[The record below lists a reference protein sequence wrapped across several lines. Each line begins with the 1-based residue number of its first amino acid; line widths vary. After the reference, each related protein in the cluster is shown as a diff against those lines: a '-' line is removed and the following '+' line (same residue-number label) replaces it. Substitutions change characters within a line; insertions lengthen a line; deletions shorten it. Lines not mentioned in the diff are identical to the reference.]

1 VKLPLAFCSRF
12 YYVLF
17 ALLPLTAVSQG
28 LTITGQVR
36 DSVTR
41 APLPFASVFL
51 ANTSRGTTTDAEGR
65 YQLSGIT
72 PGQYELG
79 VSYVGYRL
87 YRQSLNLTRSGTFD
101 PAVAPAAQQLA
112 EVVVRPDPNSAY
124 NFQRFKEL
132 FLGSS
137 SLARQ
142 CRLLNPD
149 DVRVSY
155 DPKTNEL
162 TAVAIRPLEIENP
175 ALGYRLTFYQLDFKA
190 EFADQQQMLTLLSQ
204 VAFRELMGNER
215 RQQRWATNRQRA
227 YLGSLPHFLRS
238 VYSGRVLEEGFEVRK
253 LRRVV
258 NERRAAL
265 RRRLDREAEMGIGGV
280 LPDSLGRLLQQ
291 PPVMAYLYKP
301 LLPLDSLRRTNAGGQ
316 VWLRFHDLLDVT
328 YRREKPDPLYRVAG
342 ANFTSYQPTE
352 ENSVLHLQLPEA
364 EIQSFGALVVPLG
377 ALSEGYWG
385 FEKVGEMLPLDYVP
399 PAPSPQPAPVKPRR

>member
-1 VKLPLAFCSRF
+1 MRLPLG
-12 YYVLF
+12 
-17 ALLPLTAVSQG
+17 LLLLLGLLLWTTSVWAQASVS
-28 LTITGQVR
+28 GQVR
-36 DSVTR
+36 DSVTQ

-65 YQLSGIT
+65 YSLT
-72 PGQYELG
+72 NVAPGHYELG

-87 YRQSLNLTRSGTFD
+87 YHQPINLAAGNLAFN
-101 PAVAPAAQQLA
+101 PAVAPSAQQLA

-132 FLGSS
+132 FLGGS
-137 SLARQ
+137 SLGRQ

-155 DPKTNEL
+155 DSKTNEL
-162 TAVAIRPLEIENP
+162 TAVATRPLEVENP

-190 EFADQQQMLTLLSQ
+190 EFADQQQTLTVLSQ
-204 VAFRELMGNER
+204 VAFREMAGSAR
-215 RQQRWATNRQRA
+215 RQQRWTTNRQRA
-227 YLGSLPHFLRS
+227 YLGSLPHFLQS

-265 RRRLDREAEMGIGGV
+265 RQRLDREAEMGIGGV
-280 LPDSLGRLLQQ
+280 LPDSLRRLLEQ
-291 PPVMAYLYKP
+291 PPVMAYLFKP
-301 LLPLDSLRRTNAGGQ
+301 LLPLDSLRRTNAAGQ
-316 VWLRFHDLLDVT
+316 VWLRFYDLLDVT

-342 ANFTSYQPTE
+342 ANFSSYQPSE
-352 ENSVLHLQLPEA
+352 EGSVLHLQLPEA

-385 FEKVGEMLPLDYVP
+385 FEKIGEMLPLDYVP
-399 PAPSPQPAPVKPRR
+399 PAASARPAPAKPAR